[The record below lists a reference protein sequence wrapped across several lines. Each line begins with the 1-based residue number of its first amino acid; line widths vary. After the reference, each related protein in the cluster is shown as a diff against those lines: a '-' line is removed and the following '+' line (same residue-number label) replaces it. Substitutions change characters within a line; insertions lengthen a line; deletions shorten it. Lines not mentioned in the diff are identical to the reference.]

1 MSLVAIDPSQFFPGL
16 LSFFQTSLQYSLVRI
31 GLIAVGAFMVWSGYK
46 RITEPLIMIPMGIGL
61 LFVNTAIF
69 FINPLPPLVAGVSN
83 PHVNPLAGVNATDY
97 VNATFETSQANS
109 IFWLQ
114 PIYSLTFTNGLI
126 ACLVFLGIGAITDLD
141 FLIARPFTSMILAAF
156 AELGTV
162 ITFPIAI
169 AAGLNPGQ
177 AASVAMV
184 GGADGPMVLF
194 TSLALARDIFVPITV
209 VAYIYLSILYLF
221 QGKLNELTIP
231 EKLRATFMDS
241 RQLPKITQQEKFL
254 FAVIVGTVL
263 SLLFPV
269 ASPLFAAFFLGNAVK
284 ESGVERFKKV
294 ADEVILSIST
304 LFLGFVLGMLLTPTT
319 VLDSRIYLILILG
332 ITALVLSALGGNIG
346 GIIAYYFTKG
356 KVNPLLGSA
365 AVSCVPTSAKIA
377 QLNASKLNKKNYIVL
392 FAMGPN
398 VAGVITTAIVSAAY
412 LTLVPVL
419 FH

>member
-1 MSLVAIDPSQFFPGL
+1 LVAFDPTQFFPGI
-16 LSFFQTSLQYSLVRI
+16 LSFFQTSLTFSLIRI

-46 RITEPLIMIPMGIGL
+46 KITEPLIMIPMGIGL

-69 FINPLPPLVAGVSN
+69 FIPLTAPLTAGIAN
-83 PHVNPLAGVNATDY
+83 PHVDPLIGSNLTDFVNNTY
-97 VNATFETSQANS
+97 QSNQANS

-114 PIYSLTFTNGLI
+114 PIYSLTFSNGLI

-162 ITFPIAI
+162 VTFPIAI

-194 TSLALARDIFVPITV
+194 TSLNLARDIFVPVTV

-241 RQLPKITQQEKFL
+241 TQLPKISQQEKFL
-254 FAVIVGTVL
+254 FSVAAGTVL

-269 ASPLFAAFFLGNAVK
+269 ASPLFAAFFLGNAIK
-284 ESGVERFKKV
+284 ESGVERFKKL
-294 ADEVILSIST
+294 ADEMILSVST

-319 VLDSRIYLILILG
+319 VLDSRIYLILLLG
-332 ITALVLSALGGNIG
+332 ITALILSAIGGNIG
-346 GIIAYYFTKG
+346 GIIAYYYTKG

-377 QLNASKLNKKNYIVL
+377 QLNAS
-392 FAMGPN
+392 
-398 VAGVITTAIVSAAY
+398 
-412 LTLVPVL
+412 
-419 FH
+419 